1 MCFVV
6 VRVGLR
12 RGEGP
17 GGAYIA
23 QALHKISIGMK
34 HRETH
39 GGRTAANRHLLQ
51 IHCFPMF
58 FAKFRATSGTLLLD
72 LGYLL
77 LRTLLQPD
85 VVRCF
90 TTLGMRVCSEYA
102 TESLEEHALHRV

>member
-39 GGRTAANRHLLQ
+39 GGRTAADRHLLQ
-51 IHCFPMF
+51 IHCFPML
-58 FAKFRATSGTLLLD
+58 FAIFRATSGTLLLD

-77 LRTLLQPD
+77 LRTSLQPD
-85 VVRCF
+85 LVRCF
-90 TTLGMRVCSEYA
+90 MNLGMRVCGEYA
-102 TESLEEHALHRV
+102 AGSLEQHDLL